1 LTHDIRSV
9 AVLGAGTMGAA
20 IAAHAANAGLAVDLL
35 DLDREAVQGGFERML
50 AARPA
55 ALASPRLTERIRLGT
70 FEEDLDRLGSAD
82 WVVEAVVE
90 RLEPKQELLARV
102 EKLVGPDAVVSSNT
116 SGLPLASV
124 AEGRSEAFRRR
135 FLGTHFFNP
144 PRYLKL
150 VELIPTADTDPEVLE
165 RMRAFVERV
174 LGKGAVVAKDT
185 PNFIANRLGS
195 FAGMHDVRYALEH
208 GYAIEE
214 VDALTGPLV
223 GRPRTATFR
232 LFDQVGLDVMVGVA
246 ANLYDLAP
254 DDESRDVLPA
264 PEPLRRMLDA
274 KLLGNKTGGG
284 FYRRGKRDGQT
295 VFDVLDLDTLEYR
308 PAARPD
314 LPIVA
319 AARDHDDL
327 GARLG
332 FLLDKADEDRGAR
345 YLRDTLLPSLAY
357 AARRVPEI
365 ADSLVEVDHAVEW
378 GFGYELGP
386 FRAWDAIGVAGG
398 VARME
403 ALGIE
408 VPPWV
413 KEMLA
418 AGHQSF
424 YRDGQV
430 YSPLAGAYQPV
441 PADPEVLDLDRLKAE
456 GAEVAGNG
464 SASLVDLGDGVL
476 CFELHAPASAIDA
489 AVVEL
494 GARAA
499 KELEGGDWKG
509 LVIASQARNFCVGAN
524 LGEVGMAAYQG
535 LYDQV
540 GEAAKGLQD
549 TLMSLRYAPRPVVAA
564 PHGQTLGGGAEIVL
578 AADRVVAALETYIG
592 LVEVG
597 VGIVP
602 AGGGCKE
609 LLRRVVSPAMRAA
622 PDAPPLPFVQ
632 RVFEIIGLAKVATS
646 AVEARELGFLEEHD
660 VIVLDADH
668 QLAAAK
674 REVLDLSDAYQP
686 PAREDATVYAAG
698 RPVLAALE
706 LAVQTLQWAGQAGP
720 HDGVVARQLARV
732 LCGGE
737 LSLGQWVPEQ
747 HILDLER
754 EAFLALL
761 REPRTMERIQA
772 FLTTGK
778 VIRN

>member
-1 LTHDIRSV
+1 LTNDIRRM

-35 DLDREAVQGGFERML
+35 DLDRDTVQGGFERML

-55 ALASPRLTERIRLGT
+55 ALASPRLAERIRLGS
-70 FEEDLDRLGSAD
+70 FEEDFDRLADAD
-82 WVVEAVVE
+82 WVVEAIVE

-102 EKLVGPDAVVSSNT
+102 EKVAGPEAVVTSNT
-116 SGLPLASV
+116 SGLPLARL
-124 AEGRSEAFRRR
+124 AEGRSEEFRRR

-165 RMRAFVERV
+165 GMRAFVERV

-208 GYAIEE
+208 GYSIEE

-223 GRPRTATFR
+223 GRPKTATFR
-232 LFDQVGLDVMVGVA
+232 LFDQVGLDIMVDVA
-246 ANLYDLAP
+246 GNLYELAP
-254 DDESRDVLPA
+254 TDESREVLPA
-264 PEPLRRMLDA
+264 PEPLRRMLEA
-274 KLLGNKTGGG
+274 RRLGNKTGGG

-295 VFDVLDLDTLEYR
+295 VFDVLDLDSLEYR
-308 PAARPD
+308 PAAKPD

-319 AARDHDDL
+319 AARDRDDL
-327 GARLG
+327 GDRLR
-332 FLLDKADEDRGAR
+332 FLLAKADEDRGAR

-378 GFGYELGP
+378 GFGYQLGP
-386 FRAWDAIGVAGG
+386 FRAWDAIGAADG
-398 VARME
+398 VAAME

-408 VPPWV
+408 VPAWV
-413 KEMLA
+413 REMLA

-430 YSPLAGAYQPV
+430 YSPLARAYEPV
-441 PADPEVLDLDRLKAE
+441 PADPEAIDLEARKAG
-456 GAEVAGNG
+456 GAEVAANG

-476 CFELHAPASAIDA
+476 CFELRAPASAIDA

-494 GARAA
+494 GARALQ
-499 KELEGGDWKG
+499 ELESGRWAG

-535 LYDQV
+535 LHDQV
-540 GEAAKGLQD
+540 AAAVKGLQD
-549 TLMSLRYAPRPVVAA
+549 VLMGFRFAPRPVVAA

-597 VGIVP
+597 VGVIP

-609 LLRRVVSPAMRAA
+609 LLRRVVAPAMRAA
-622 PDAPPLPFVQ
+622 PDAPVLPFVQ
-632 RVFEIIGLAKVATS
+632 RVFETIGLAKVATS

-660 VIVLDADH
+660 VVVLDADH

-674 REVLDLSDAYQP
+674 REVLDLADAYTP
-686 PAREDATVYAAG
+686 PAREASVYAAG
-698 RPVLAALE
+698 LPVLAALE
-706 LAVQTLQWAGQAGP
+706 LGVQTLQWAGQASE
-720 HDGVVARQLARV
+720 HDGVVARHLARV

-737 LSLGQWVPEQ
+737 LSLGQWVSEQ
-747 HILDLER
+747 RILDLEL

-761 REPRTMERIQA
+761 REPKTMERIQG
-772 FLTTGK
+772 FLMTGK
-778 VIRN
+778 VVRN

>member
-1 LTHDIRSV
+1 LPNDIRRV

-20 IAAHAANAGLAVDLL
+20 IAAHAANAGLVVDLL
-35 DLDREAVQGGFERML
+35 DLDQEAVQGGFERML

-55 ALASPRLTERIRLGT
+55 ALASPSLADRIRLGT
-70 FEEDLDRLGSAD
+70 LEDDLDRLGSAD

-90 RLEPKQELLARV
+90 RLEPKRELLARV
-102 EKLVGPDAVVSSNT
+102 EKVVGPDAVVSSNT
-116 SGLPLASV
+116 SGLPLASL
-124 AEGRSEAFRRR
+124 AEGRSEDFRRR

-165 RMRAFVERV
+165 RMRGFVERV

-208 GYAIEE
+208 GYGIEE

-223 GRPRTATFR
+223 GRPKTATFR

-246 ANLYDLAP
+246 ANLYELAP
-254 DDESRDVLPA
+254 TDESREVLPA
-264 PEPLRRMLDA
+264 PAPLARIVEAGR
-274 KLLGNKTGGG
+274 LGTKTGGG
-284 FYRRGKRDGQT
+284 FYRRGRRDSET

-308 PAARPD
+308 PAAKPEP
-314 LPIVA
+314 PIVA
-319 AARDHDDL
+319 AAREHDDL
-327 GARLG
+327 GARLR
-332 FLLDKADEDRGAR
+332 FLLDRAEDDRGAR

-386 FRAWDAIGVAGG
+386 FRAWDAIGVADG

-408 VPPWV
+408 VPAWV
-413 KEMLA
+413 TDMLA
-418 AGHQSF
+418 AGHHAF

-430 YSPLAGAYQPV
+430 YSPLTGDYRPV
-441 PADPEVLDLDRLKAE
+441 PLDPEVVDLDRLKAE
-456 GAEVAGNG
+456 GGEVAGNA

-476 CFELHAPASAIDA
+476 CLELHAPASAIDA

-494 GARAA
+494 GARAVQ
-499 KELEGGDWKG
+499 ELERGPWAG

-540 GEAAKGLQD
+540 GAAVKGLQD
-549 TLMSLRYAPRPVVAA
+549 VLRDLRYAPRPVVVA

-578 AADRVVAALETYIG
+578 HADRVVAALETYIG

-597 VGIVP
+597 VGVIP
-602 AGGGCKE
+602 AGGGGKE
-609 LLRRVVSPAMRAA
+609 LLRRIVTPAMRAA
-622 PDAPPLPFVQ
+622 PGAPVLPFLQ
-632 RVFEIIGLAKVATS
+632 RVFETIGLAKVATS

-660 VIVLDADH
+660 LVVLNPDH
-668 QLAAAK
+668 QLATAK
-674 REVLDLSDAYQP
+674 REVLDLADAYQP
-686 PAREDATVYAAG
+686 PDREAPVYAAG
-698 RPVLAALE
+698 LPALAALE
-706 LAVQTLQWAGQAGP
+706 MGVQTLEWAGQASE
-720 HDGVVARQLARV
+720 HDGVIARHLARV

-754 EAFLALL
+754 DAFLALL
-761 REPRTMERIQA
+761 HEPKTMERIQA

-778 VIRN
+778 VVRN

>member
-35 DLDREAVQGGFERML
+35 DLDAEAVQGGFERML

-55 ALASPRLTERIRLGT
+55 ALASPRLAERIRLGT
-70 FEEDLDRLGSAD
+70 FEEDFDRLATAD
-82 WVVEAVVE
+82 WVVEAIVE
-90 RLEPKQELLARV
+90 RLEPKQELFARV
-102 EKLVGPDAVVSSNT
+102 EKTAGPGAVVSSNT
-116 SGLPLASV
+116 SGLPLASL
-124 AEGRSEAFRRR
+124 AEGRSDDFRRR

-195 FAGMHDVRYALEH
+195 FAGMHDIRYALDH
-208 GYAIEE
+208 GYSIEE

-232 LFDQVGLDVMVGVA
+232 LFDQVGVDVMVAVA
-246 ANLYDLAP
+246 GNLYELAP

-264 PEPLRRMLDA
+264 PEPLKKVLEAGR
-274 KLLGNKTGGG
+274 LGTKTGGG
-284 FYRRGKRDGQT
+284 FYKRGRRDGQT

-314 LPIVA
+314 LPVVA

-327 GARLG
+327 GARLR

-378 GFGYELGP
+378 GFGYRLGP
-386 FRAWDAIGVAGG
+386 FRAWDAIGVADG

-408 VPPWV
+408 VPAWV
-413 KEMLA
+413 GEMLA
-418 AGHQSF
+418 AGHGSF

-430 YSPLAGAYQPV
+430 YSPLTRSYEPV
-441 PADPEVLDLDRLKAE
+441 PVDPEVLDLDRLKAD
-456 GAEVAGNG
+456 GREVAGNG

-494 GARAA
+494 GARALQ
-499 KELEGGDWKG
+499 ELEDGDWAG

-540 GEAAKGLQD
+540 GEAVKGLQD
-549 TLMSLRYAPRPVVAA
+549 VLMGFRHAARPVVAA

-578 AADRVVAALETYIG
+578 SADRVVAALETYVG
-592 LVEVG
+592 LVEAG

-609 LLRRVVSPAMRAA
+609 LLRRVVAPAVRAA
-622 PDAPPLPFVQ
+622 PDAPALPFVQ
-632 RVFEIIGLAKVATS
+632 KVFETIGLAKVATS

-660 VIVLDADH
+660 VVVLNADH

-674 REVLDLSDAYQP
+674 REVLDLADAYTP
-686 PAREDATVYAAG
+686 PARGEASVYAAG

-706 LAVQTLQWAGQAGP
+706 LGVRTLQWAGQASE
-720 HDGVVARQLARV
+720 HDGVVARHLARV

-737 LSLGQWVPEQ
+737 LSLGQWVTEQ
-747 HILDLER
+747 HILDLEL

-761 REPRTMERIQA
+761 REARTMERIQG

-778 VIRN
+778 IVRN